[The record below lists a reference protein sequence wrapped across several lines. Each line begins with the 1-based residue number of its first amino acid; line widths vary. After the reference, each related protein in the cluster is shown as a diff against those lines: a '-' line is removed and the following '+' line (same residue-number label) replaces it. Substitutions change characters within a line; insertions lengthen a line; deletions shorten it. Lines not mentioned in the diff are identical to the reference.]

1 MCSQSPAGNGVHSI
15 PICLS
20 FAHRPLLL
28 SAPFHST
35 PLSRPQESEFELATR
50 RSMDDDAASAQLA
63 TKLAESDSKARFV
76 LGDDDGKMGDP
87 EEAAKMP
94 AGSTA
99 GPSDT
104 SEQSERSE
112 RGGAGAA
119 SEASCKEE
127 YGGEEKAAEGA
138 KASKIG
144 LLRALLTRVRKRNA
158 KGKKRRPSAPD
169 TSAAA
174 AAAGT
179 SGPSKPSSF
188 MEAQEAALRRA
199 SSSSKK

>member
-1 MCSQSPAGNGVHSI
+1 
-15 PICLS
+15 
-20 FAHRPLLL
+20 
-28 SAPFHST
+28 
-35 PLSRPQESEFELATR
+35 
-50 RSMDDDAASAQLA
+50 MDDDAASAQLA
-63 TKLAESDSKARFV
+63 TKLAESDSKARYV

-94 AGSTA
+94 AGPTAGPTA
-99 GPSDT
+99 GPSET
-104 SEQSERSE
+104 SEQGEQSERG
-112 RGGAGAA
+112 RAGEA

-127 YGGEEKAAEGA
+127 YGGEEKAAEGG

-158 KGKKRRPSAPD
+158 KGKKRQPGAPD
-169 TSAAA
+169 ASAT
-174 AAAGT
+174 GT
-179 SGPSKPSSF
+179 RGPSKPSSF